1 MSTEVAP
8 PPPAIAPAEPST
20 FRKAMRQKRFTV
32 GLGITLLLV
41 LFAIFAPVFAPYGE
55 NEVTG
60 PPYSKVGFLGTDY
73 LGHDVLTRV
82 MYGGQEILVIAVFG
96 TLLGMVLGIAIGVVA
111 AYGGGWWDEV
121 IMRFNDVVL
130 AFPQILL
137 ALLVLTAIEQPTA
150 WILIALVG
158 ISHAPRVA
166 RLARGVALG
175 IVSRDFVIAAEA
187 LGEKRSRVI
196 LAEVLPNMN
205 APLLAEARAAADLL
219 DRAGRLPRLPGLLR
233 RPRCG
238 QLGPDDPGEPPGT
251 VDPALGCPR
260 PGDRHRDLL
269 HRHEPD
275 GRRHRPSSAAGR
287 RLMTATENA
296 APRGG
301 LVVQDLGVD
310 LTGKDVD
317 VVDDIDLVLKPG
329 EVVGLVGESGSGKTT
344 VGTSLLNYSRAGAFI
359 SSGKVL
365 LEGRDVLG
373 MTWQEVRKIR
383 GEEIAYVPQDPAS
396 ALNPAIRIGKQ
407 IVELMQLRN
416 IGTAESRMQ
425 GARDG
430 LEEVGLPSDD
440 EFLSRYAHQLSG
452 GQVQRVALAMA
463 FLPKPK
469 VLVLDEP
476 TTGLDVTTQA
486 MVLETMAELC
496 RTHGV
501 SALYVTHDLAVV
513 ANIAD
518 RVAVMYAGQI
528 VELGPRDAMFKNPSH
543 PYTRALLDSIPHLS
557 QARALTG
564 IPGRTPAP
572 GARPSGCRFHDR
584 CAFVIDAC
592 KESVPELQ
600 PVAAEHEVRCIRA
613 NEIGTWDI
621 SRGTVPDADP
631 DKPRE
636 VILSV
641 DHLSVYYGS
650 KQVVYDVSFDL
661 AKAEVVALV
670 GESGSGKT
678 TISRS
683 VGGLHKD
690 WTGTITFDGDELS
703 KSARQR
709 DAVNRKR
716 LQYIFQN
723 PYLSLNPRLTIEQIV
738 KRPMELF
745 GIAKG
750 KEATDRVVD
759 LLDQVALG
767 PRMLKY
773 QASRLSGGERQRVAI
788 ARALAAEPDVLICDE
803 ITSAL
808 DVSVQGSIVALLEG
822 LRQQRGISMLFVTHN
837 LALVRSIAARVE
849 ILQAGKVVEAGSV
862 VTVMETPR
870 EEYTRNLLSKS
881 PRID

>member
-1 MSTEVAP
+1 MTSTESGTTTAKAP
-8 PPPAIAPAEPST
+8 T
-20 FRKAMRQKRFTV
+20 
-32 GLGITLLLV
+32 
-41 LFAIFAPVFAPYGE
+41 
-55 NEVTG
+55 
-60 PPYSKVGFLGTDY
+60 
-73 LGHDVLTRV
+73 
-82 MYGGQEILVIAVFG
+82 
-96 TLLGMVLGIAIGVVA
+96 
-111 AYGGGWWDEV
+111 
-121 IMRFNDVVL
+121 
-130 AFPQILL
+130 
-137 ALLVLTAIEQPTA
+137 
-150 WILIALVG
+150 
-158 ISHAPRVA
+158 
-166 RLARGVALG
+166 
-175 IVSRDFVIAAEA
+175 
-187 LGEKRSRVI
+187 
-196 LAEVLPNMN
+196 
-205 APLLAEARAAADLL
+205 
-219 DRAGRLPRLPGLLR
+219 
-233 RPRCG
+233 
-238 QLGPDDPGEPPGT
+238 
-251 VDPALGCPR
+251 
-260 PGDRHRDLL
+260 
-269 HRHEPD
+269 
-275 GRRHRPSSAAGR
+275 
-287 RLMTATENA
+287 
-296 APRGG
+296 GG
-301 LVVQDLGVD
+301 LVIEDLEVR

-317 VVDDIDLVLKPG
+317 VVEDIDLVLHPG

-344 VGTSLLNYSRAGAFI
+344 VGTSLLGYSRAGAVI
-359 SSGKVL
+359 AGGTVL
-365 LEGRDVLG
+365 LEDRDVLS
-373 MTWQEVRKIR
+373 MHWREVRAVR

-407 IVELMQLRN
+407 LVELLELRG
-416 IGTAESRMQ
+416 IGTADSRLQ

-430 LEEVGLPSDD
+430 LAEVGLPNDD
-440 EFLSRYAHQLSG
+440 EFLSRYPHQLSG

-476 TTGLDVTTQA
+476 TTGLDVTTQK
-486 MVLETMAELC
+486 MVLDTMAQLC
-496 RTHGV
+496 RSHGV

-513 ANIAD
+513 ANISD

-528 VELGPRDAMFKNPSH
+528 VELGPKEAMFRNPSH

-572 GARPSGCRFHDR
+572 GARPEGCRFNDR
-584 CAFVIDAC
+584 CSFAVDAC
-592 KESVPELQ
+592 RAGVPELR
-600 PVAAEHEVRCIRA
+600 PIAAGHEVRCIRA
-613 NEIGTWDI
+613 EEIGSWDI

-641 DHLSVYYGS
+641 ENLNVFYGR
-650 KQVVYDVSFDL
+650 KQVVHDVSFDL

-690 WTGTITFDGDELS
+690 WTGTIAFEGQPLAHG
-703 KSARQR
+703 ARQR
-709 DAVNRKR
+709 SAINRKR

-750 KEATDRVVD
+750 KEATDRVVA
-759 LLDQVALG
+759 LLEQVALG
-767 PRMLKY
+767 PAMLRY

-788 ARALAAEPDVLICDE
+788 ARALAAEPDVIICDE

-808 DVSVQGSIVALLEG
+808 DVSVQGSIVELLEG
-822 LRQQRGISMLFVTHN
+822 LRQERGISMLFVTHN

-849 ILQAGKVVEAGSV
+849 ILQQGRVVESGPV
-862 VTVMETPR
+862 VDVMDNPR
-870 EEYTRNLLSKS
+870 QEYTRTLLDNS

>member
-1 MSTEVAP
+1 MTAP
-8 PPPAIAPAEPST
+8 TQDS
-20 FRKAMRQKRFTV
+20 
-32 GLGITLLLV
+32 
-41 LFAIFAPVFAPYGE
+41 
-55 NEVTG
+55 
-60 PPYSKVGFLGTDY
+60 
-73 LGHDVLTRV
+73 
-82 MYGGQEILVIAVFG
+82 
-96 TLLGMVLGIAIGVVA
+96 
-111 AYGGGWWDEV
+111 
-121 IMRFNDVVL
+121 
-130 AFPQILL
+130 
-137 ALLVLTAIEQPTA
+137 
-150 WILIALVG
+150 
-158 ISHAPRVA
+158 
-166 RLARGVALG
+166 
-175 IVSRDFVIAAEA
+175 AAE
-187 LGEKRSRVI
+187 K
-196 LAEVLPNMN
+196 LP
-205 APLLAEARAAADLL
+205 
-219 DRAGRLPRLPGLLR
+219 
-233 RPRCG
+233 
-238 QLGPDDPGEPPGT
+238 T
-251 VDPALGCPR
+251 
-260 PGDRHRDLL
+260 
-269 HRHEPD
+269 
-275 GRRHRPSSAAGR
+275 
-287 RLMTATENA
+287 
-296 APRGG
+296 GG
-301 LVVQDLGVD
+301 LVVQDLGVM
-310 LTGKDVD
+310 LTGRDVD
-317 VVDDIDLVLKPG
+317 VVDDIDLVLRPG

-344 VGTSLLNYSRAGAFI
+344 VGTSLLGYSRAGAFI

-365 LEGRDVLG
+365 IEDRDVLS
-373 MTWQEVRKIR
+373 MPWREVRQVR
-383 GEEIAYVPQDPAS
+383 GEEIAYMPQDPAS
-396 ALNPAIRIGKQ
+396 ALNPAIRVGKQ
-407 IVELMQLRN
+407 IVELLELRG
-416 IGTAESRMQ
+416 IGTDESRRQ

-430 LEEVGLPSDD
+430 LAEVGLPNDD

-486 MVLETMAELC
+486 MVLDTMAELC

-528 VELGPRDAMFKNPSH
+528 VELGPKETMFHRPAH

-572 GARPSGCRFHDR
+572 GARPHGCRFHDR
-584 CAFVIDAC
+584 CQFVVEAC
-592 KESVPELQ
+592 KASVPELR
-600 PVAAEHEVRCIRA
+600 PVGTDHTVRCIRA
-613 NEIGTWDI
+613 EEIGTWDI
-621 SRGTVPDADP
+621 SLGTVPDADP
-631 DKPRE
+631 DRPRE
-636 VILSV
+636 IILSV
-641 DHLSVYYGS
+641 EGLNVFYGR
-650 KQVVYDVSFDL
+650 KQVVHEVSFDL

-683 VGGLHKD
+683 VGGLHNE
-690 WTGTITFDGDELS
+690 WTGTISLEGEALA

-709 DAVNRKR
+709 SAVDRKR

-745 GIAKG
+745 GIASGKG
-750 KEATDRVVD
+750 ATDRVVE

-767 PRMLKY
+767 SRMLKY

-822 LRQQRGISMLFVTHN
+822 LRQERGISMLFVTHN

-849 ILQAGKVVEAGSV
+849 ILQEGRVVESGSV
-862 VTVMETPR
+862 VSVMETPR
-870 EEYTRNLLSKS
+870 EEYTRTLLSTS

>member
-1 MSTEVAP
+1 MTVTERVAP
-8 PPPAIAPAEPST
+8 
-20 FRKAMRQKRFTV
+20 Q
-32 GLGITLLLV
+32 
-41 LFAIFAPVFAPYGE
+41 
-55 NEVTG
+55 
-60 PPYSKVGFLGTDY
+60 
-73 LGHDVLTRV
+73 
-82 MYGGQEILVIAVFG
+82 
-96 TLLGMVLGIAIGVVA
+96 
-111 AYGGGWWDEV
+111 
-121 IMRFNDVVL
+121 
-130 AFPQILL
+130 
-137 ALLVLTAIEQPTA
+137 
-150 WILIALVG
+150 
-158 ISHAPRVA
+158 
-166 RLARGVALG
+166 
-175 IVSRDFVIAAEA
+175 
-187 LGEKRSRVI
+187 
-196 LAEVLPNMN
+196 
-205 APLLAEARAAADLL
+205 
-219 DRAGRLPRLPGLLR
+219 
-233 RPRCG
+233 
-238 QLGPDDPGEPPGT
+238 
-251 VDPALGCPR
+251 
-260 PGDRHRDLL
+260 
-269 HRHEPD
+269 
-275 GRRHRPSSAAGR
+275 
-287 RLMTATENA
+287 
-296 APRGG
+296 GG

-317 VVDDIDLVLKPG
+317 VVDDIDLVLEPG

-407 IVELMQLRN
+407 IVELLQLRN
-416 IGTAESRMQ
+416 IGTAETRLQ

-430 LEEVGLPSDD
+430 LAEVGLPSDD

-528 VELGPRDAMFKNPSH
+528 VELGPREAMFKNPSH

-584 CAFVIDAC
+584 CAFVVDAC
-592 KESVPELQ
+592 KQSVPELR
-600 PVAAEHEVRCIRA
+600 PVATDHDVRCIRA
-613 NEIGTWDI
+613 EEIGTWDI

-641 DHLSVYYGS
+641 DHLSVFYGS

-767 PRMLKY
+767 PRMLKF

>member
-1 MSTEVAP
+1 MTA
-8 PPPAIAPAEPST
+8 PST
-20 FRKAMRQKRFTV
+20 
-32 GLGITLLLV
+32 
-41 LFAIFAPVFAPYGE
+41 
-55 NEVTG
+55 
-60 PPYSKVGFLGTDY
+60 S
-73 LGHDVLTRV
+73 
-82 MYGGQEILVIAVFG
+82 
-96 TLLGMVLGIAIGVVA
+96 
-111 AYGGGWWDEV
+111 
-121 IMRFNDVVL
+121 
-130 AFPQILL
+130 
-137 ALLVLTAIEQPTA
+137 
-150 WILIALVG
+150 LVG
-158 ISHAPRVA
+158 EDKQGA
-166 RLARGVALG
+166 
-175 IVSRDFVIAAEA
+175 
-187 LGEKRSRVI
+187 
-196 LAEVLPNMN
+196 
-205 APLLAEARAAADLL
+205 
-219 DRAGRLPRLPGLLR
+219 
-233 RPRCG
+233 
-238 QLGPDDPGEPPGT
+238 
-251 VDPALGCPR
+251 
-260 PGDRHRDLL
+260 
-269 HRHEPD
+269 
-275 GRRHRPSSAAGR
+275 
-287 RLMTATENA
+287 
-296 APRGG
+296 G
-301 LVVQDLGVD
+301 LVVEDLGVM
-310 LTGKDVD
+310 LTGKPVD

-344 VGTSLLNYSRAGAFI
+344 VGTSLLGYSRAGAII

-365 LEGRDVLG
+365 LEGRDVLT
-373 MTWQEVRKIR
+373 MHWRDMRQIR

-396 ALNPAIRIGKQ
+396 ALNPSIRIGKQ
-407 IVELMQLRN
+407 IVELLELRG
-416 IGTAESRMQ
+416 IGTSESRLQ

-430 LEEVGLPSDD
+430 LAEVGLPNDD
-440 EFLSRYAHQLSG
+440 EFLRRYAHQLSG

-486 MVLETMAELC
+486 MVLKTMAELC

-528 VELGPRDAMFKNPSH
+528 VELGPRDTIFANPSH

-572 GARPSGCRFHDR
+572 GARPSGCRFNDR
-584 CAFVIDAC
+584 CSFAIDECRAA
-592 KESVPELQ
+592 VPELAT
-600 PVAAEHEVRCIRA
+600 VATEHDVRCIRVHD
-613 NEIGTWDI
+613 IGTWDI

-631 DKPRE
+631 DRARE

-641 DHLSVYYGS
+641 EGLDVFYGR
-650 KQVVYDVSFDL
+650 KHVVHDVSFDV

-683 VGGLHKD
+683 IGGLHKD
-690 WTGTITFDGDELS
+690 WSGVIRFEGDELA
-703 KSARQR
+703 KGARQR
-709 DAVNRKR
+709 SALNRKR

-745 GIAKG
+745 GIASG
-750 KEATDRVVD
+750 KEATERAVE

-767 PRMLKY
+767 PRMLRY

-788 ARALAAEPDVLICDE
+788 ARALAAEPDVMICDE

-808 DVSVQGSIVALLEG
+808 DVSVQGSIVELLEG
-822 LRQQRGISMLFVTHN
+822 LRQSRGISMVFVTHN

-849 ILQAGKVVEAGSV
+849 ILQQGRVVEAGPV
-862 VTVMETPR
+862 VDVMDHPR
-870 EEYTRNLLSKS
+870 EEYTRNLLSNS

>member
-1 MSTEVAP
+1 M
-8 PPPAIAPAEPST
+8 
-20 FRKAMRQKRFTV
+20 
-32 GLGITLLLV
+32 
-41 LFAIFAPVFAPYGE
+41 
-55 NEVTG
+55 
-60 PPYSKVGFLGTDY
+60 
-73 LGHDVLTRV
+73 
-82 MYGGQEILVIAVFG
+82 
-96 TLLGMVLGIAIGVVA
+96 
-111 AYGGGWWDEV
+111 
-121 IMRFNDVVL
+121 
-130 AFPQILL
+130 
-137 ALLVLTAIEQPTA
+137 
-150 WILIALVG
+150 
-158 ISHAPRVA
+158 
-166 RLARGVALG
+166 
-175 IVSRDFVIAAEA
+175 
-187 LGEKRSRVI
+187 
-196 LAEVLPNMN
+196 
-205 APLLAEARAAADLL
+205 
-219 DRAGRLPRLPGLLR
+219 
-233 RPRCG
+233 
-238 QLGPDDPGEPPGT
+238 
-251 VDPALGCPR
+251 
-260 PGDRHRDLL
+260 
-269 HRHEPD
+269 
-275 GRRHRPSSAAGR
+275 
-287 RLMTATENA
+287 
-296 APRGG
+296 
-301 LVVQDLGVD
+301 
-310 LTGKDVD
+310 
-317 VVDDIDLVLKPG
+317 
-329 EVVGLVGESGSGKTT
+329 
-344 VGTSLLNYSRAGAFI
+344 
-359 SSGKVL
+359 
-365 LEGRDVLG
+365 
-373 MTWQEVRKIR
+373 
-383 GEEIAYVPQDPAS
+383 
-396 ALNPAIRIGKQ
+396 
-407 IVELMQLRN
+407 
-416 IGTAESRMQ
+416 
-425 GARDG
+425 
-430 LEEVGLPSDD
+430 
-440 EFLSRYAHQLSG
+440 
-452 GQVQRVALAMA
+452 
-463 FLPKPK
+463 
-469 VLVLDEP
+469 
-476 TTGLDVTTQA
+476 
-486 MVLETMAELC
+486 
-496 RTHGV
+496 
-501 SALYVTHDLAVV
+501 

-572 GARPSGCRFHDR
+572 GARPERLPLPRPLRVRRSTPARSRCPSSGPSRPSTT
-584 CAFVIDAC
+584 CAA
-592 KESVPELQ
+592 SAP
-600 PVAAEHEVRCIRA
+600 

-641 DHLSVYYGS
+641 EHLSVYYGS

-837 LALVRSIAARVE
+837 LALVRSIAARVRDPAGRQGRRGRLGRDGDGDASGGVHPQPA
-849 ILQAGKVVEAGSV
+849 LQEPEDRLTPVPPGPGSPLSPSPTPSTTRGGPTWSCTADHVGELPSDARDLQVDVVGAGRTRGLGEWVTETSSTSLLVLDEGHRRPRVVRRGAGRRHPV
-862 VTVMETPR
+862 PR
-870 EEYTRNLLSKS
+870 AHR
-881 PRID
+881 